1 MSLLA
6 PLYLA
11 GALAIG
17 LPILFHMIRRRP
29 RGEVKFS
36 SLMFL
41 RPTPPTLTR
50 RSRLDNWLLL
60 LIRALALLLLAAA
73 FTRPYLRSSAKSD
86 VELPTRRIVIAVDT
100 SASMRRAGLWNQ
112 AKSKVDEVLADL
124 RPGDE
129 IAVVAFD
136 SAPTTLLR
144 FDQTNR
150 LEPAQIRSSVNSVL
164 AETSPSWAATD
175 LGQAIS
181 YAADLAVTY
190 EPDDG
195 ERVDSEPA
203 GELAVEVAAAD
214 SRRDS
219 GPAKMILVTDM
230 QAGSKLESL
239 QVYTWPKQLSLD
251 IRQVSSDR
259 KTNATAQ
266 LLQVPNNA
274 PEEAAGVRVR
284 VSNSADADQ
293 STFQVSW
300 TEANGK
306 PIEATE
312 MPVQVPPG
320 ESRVVRMP
328 AATPGVTS
336 MSLQGDDHDFDNT
349 FHIVSP
355 QPKSLTLLHLG
366 ASDSISRLG
375 ANPGSE
381 TVADTT
387 GANPQTADQA
397 RSSLFFYLQRVPL
410 STSIRT
416 VTTESM
422 PPEKLTEVP
431 DSKHVPLVVVTEP
444 FSSETAE
451 LLSEY
456 INGGGQLLYVLAD
469 ARNIDGS
476 TAALR
481 SLTKVDGLTIS
492 EASVNDYAMLSRID
506 FRHPLFASMA
516 DPQFNDFTKIRFW
529 SHRTLA
535 EFPETWNVLARFD
548 DGDPALVEQTMGAGK
563 LWVLAAGWQ
572 PEASQLALSTKFI
585 PLIFSL
591 FDPNTSS
598 LDASNQ
604 HSVGDHI
611 AFEPSPTA
619 QITLPGGQ
627 KIRFQNVSD
636 FQTFEL
642 PGIYQFTDGDTS
654 SSIAVNL
661 ESAESRTDAIG
672 SDALERFGISLSPTL
687 STAQELTN
695 QRQLRDHELESQQR
709 LWQWLLVAALALLGL
724 ETFLGGWLS
733 KPRPATTELAT
744 S

>member
-41 RPTPPTLTR
+41 RPTPPRLTR
-50 RSRLDNWLLL
+50 RSRLDNWPLL

-73 FTRPYLRSSAKSD
+73 FTRPYLRRSAKAD

-100 SASMRRAGLWNQ
+100 SASMRRTGLWDQ
-112 AKSKVDEVLADL
+112 AKSKVDDVLADL
-124 RPGDE
+124 RPDDE
-129 IAVVAFD
+129 IALVAFD
-136 SAPTTLLR
+136 NEPTTLLR
-144 FDQTNR
+144 FDQTDR
-150 LEPAQIRSSVNSVL
+150 LDPAQIRSSVNKLL

-175 LGQAIS
+175 LGRAIS
-181 YAADLAVTY
+181 YAADIAVTF

-195 ERVDSEPA
+195 EPVDSEQPS
-203 GELAVEVAAAD
+203 ESPPEVAAKE

-219 GPAKMILVTDM
+219 EPAKMILVTDM
-230 QAGSKLESL
+230 QAGSQFESL

-266 LLQVPNNA
+266 LLQVPSNA
-274 PEEAAGVRVR
+274 PEEKAGVRVR

-293 STFQVSW
+293 SAFQVGW
-300 TEANGK
+300 TEADGK
-306 PIEATE
+306 RNEAAE
-312 MPVQVPPG
+312 MPIQVPPG
-320 ESRVVRMP
+320 ESRVIRMP
-328 AATPGVTS
+328 APTPGVTALT
-336 MSLQGDDHDFDNT
+336 LQGDDHDFDNT

-366 ASDSISRLG
+366 ADSTDAL
-375 ANPGSE
+375 
-381 TVADTT
+381 D
-387 GANPQTADQA
+387 ADQ
-397 RSSLFFYLQRVPL
+397 RNSLFYYLQLVPL

-422 PPEKLTEVP
+422 PPDKLTEVP
-431 DSKHVPLVVVTEP
+431 NSKRVPLIVATEP
-444 FSSETAE
+444 FSSDTAE
-451 LLSEY
+451 LLRGY

-469 ARNIDGS
+469 ERNIDGS
-476 TAALR
+476 TAALK
-481 SLTKVDGLTIS
+481 SLTNVNELTIS
-492 EASVNDYAMLSRID
+492 EALVNDYVMLSRID

-535 EFPETWNVLARFD
+535 EFPGTWDVLARFD
-548 DGDPALVEQTMGAGK
+548 DGDPALVEQSMGAGK
-563 LWVLAAGWQ
+563 MWVLAAGWQ
-572 PEASQLALSTKFI
+572 PEASQLAFSTKFI

-598 LDASNQ
+598 LDDNNQ
-604 HSVGDHI
+604 YSVGDRI

-619 QITLPGGQ
+619 RITLPDGQ
-627 KIRFQNVSD
+627 QIDYENVSD

-642 PGIYQFTDGDTS
+642 PGIYRITDGDTS

-661 ESAESRTDAIG
+661 ESVESRTELIG

-695 QRQLRDHELESQQR
+695 QRQLRDRELESQQR

-724 ETFLGGWLS
+724 ETFFGGWLS
-733 KPRPATTELAT
+733 KPRPATAEVAT